1 MKITALGAP
10 RLSFDVEET
19 ATEVIITFP
28 GKKSIELPKKEG
40 RQIVNLLLQNI
51 QNFQNFRRNIF

>member
-10 RLSFDVEET
+10 RLSFDIKET
-19 ATEVIITFP
+19 DTEVIITFP
-28 GKKSIELPKKEG
+28 GEKRIEFPREEG

-51 QNFQNFRRNIF
+51 QNFQNFRRNTF